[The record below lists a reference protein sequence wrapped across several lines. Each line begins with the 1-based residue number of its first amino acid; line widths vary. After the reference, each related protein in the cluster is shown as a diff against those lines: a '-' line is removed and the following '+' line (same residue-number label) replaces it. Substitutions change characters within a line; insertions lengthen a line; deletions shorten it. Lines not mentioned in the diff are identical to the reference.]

1 MTSQSLVY
9 VTQVLV
15 YRIVLSNDNWS
26 HTVGLFCQYTC
37 KVFYLILQDQVD
49 SIQYANNC
57 DKFVSGSKDGTA
69 RLWRY
74 ERQTWKAILLNMGQL
89 LPR

>member
-1 MTSQSLVY
+1 MGTAEIRVQ
-9 VTQVLV
+9 TEPKK
-15 YRIVLSNDNWS
+15 
-26 HTVGLFCQYTC
+26 F
-37 KVFYLILQDQVD
+37 QDQVD
-49 SIQYANNC
+49 SIQYANHC

-74 ERQTWKAILLNMGQL
+74 ERQTWKAILLYMGQQ